1 MHSKSRN
8 LSFYGWTIVF
18 VFVFLVASCQ
28 SSRTKVTFEWK
39 PVISLDLAGYKI
51 HYKTNS
57 SGAPYDGK
65 GLAEGDSP
73 IVVPLRRLKN
83 PNDPRFTVHGLRKDE
98 TYFFA
103 ITAYGFEGKECRYSD
118 EIQYP
123 PLVPMLLVRN
133 MISVSTQVKHWR

>member
-1 MHSKSRN
+1 MHSKFRN
-8 LSFYGWTIVF
+8 LSLYGCTIFVF
-18 VFVFLVASCQ
+18 FVFLVASCQ

-57 SGAPYDGK
+57 SGPPYDGK

-103 ITAYGFEGKECRYSD
+103 ITAYGFAGKECRYSD

-133 MISVSTQVKHWR
+133 MISVDK

>member
-1 MHSKSRN
+1 MYSKSRN
-8 LSFYGWTIVF
+8 LSLYGWIIV
-18 VFVFLVASCQ
+18 VVLVFLMASCQ
-28 SSRTKVTFEWK
+28 SSRIKVTFEWE
-39 PVISLDLAGYKI
+39 PLASLDLAGYKI
-51 HYKTNS
+51 YYKTS
-57 SGAPYDGK
+57 FSGPPYDGK

-73 IVVPLRRLKN
+73 IVVPLGRLKN

-103 ITAYGFEGKECRYSD
+103 ITAYGFEGKECRYSN

-133 MISVSTQVKHWR
+133 KLRN

>member
-57 SGAPYDGK
+57 SGPPYDGK

-123 PLVPMLLVRN
+123 PLVRMLVVRN
-133 MISVSTQVKHWR
+133 MISDPIQVRHWR

>member
-57 SGAPYDGK
+57 SGPPYDGK

-118 EIQYP
+118 EIHYP

>member
-8 LSFYGWTIVF
+8 LSFCGWTIVF
-18 VFVFLVASCQ
+18 VFVFLLASCQ

-51 HYKTNS
+51 YYKTTS
-57 SGAPYDGK
+57 PGPPYDGK

-73 IVVPLRRLKN
+73 IFVPLRRLKN

-123 PLVPMLLVRN
+123 PLVPMLLVRK
-133 MISVSTQVKHWR
+133 MISVPIQVRH

>member
-1 MHSKSRN
+1 MRSKSRN
-8 LSFYGWTIVF
+8 LSLYGWTV
-18 VFVFLVASCQ
+18 VLVFLFLLASYQ

-57 SGAPYDGK
+57 SGPPYDGK

-73 IVVPLRRLKN
+73 IIVPLRRLKN

-133 MISVSTQVKHWR
+133 MISIDK

>member
-57 SGAPYDGK
+57 SGPPYDGK

>member
-8 LSFYGWTIVF
+8 LSLYGWTIFVF
-18 VFVFLVASCQ
+18 FVFLVASCQ
-28 SSRTKVTFEWK
+28 SNRTKVTFEWK
-39 PVISLDLAGYKI
+39 PVTSLDLAGYKI
-51 HYKTNS
+51 YYKTNS
-57 SGAPYDGK
+57 SGPPYDGK

-83 PNDPRFTVHGLRKDE
+83 QNDPRFTVHGLRKDE

-133 MISVSTQVKHWR
+133 MISVQPR

>member
-57 SGAPYDGK
+57 SGPPYDGK

-83 PNDPRFTVHGLRKDE
+83 PNEPRFTVHGLRKDE

>member
-57 SGAPYDGK
+57 SGPPYDGK

-83 PNDPRFTVHGLRKDE
+83 PNYPRFTVHGLRKDE

-123 PLVPMLLVRN
+123 RLVPMLLVRN

>member
-8 LSFYGWTIVF
+8 LSFYGWTIFVF
-18 VFVFLVASCQ
+18 FVFLVASCQ

-39 PVISLDLAGYKI
+39 PVTSLDLAGYKI

-57 SGAPYDGK
+57 SGPPYDGK

-73 IVVPLRRLKN
+73 IIVPLRRLKN

-133 MISVSTQVKHWR
+133 MISVPIQVRHWR